1 MFGEMSLPF
10 GEENGDVDGSGR
22 RNGTFLVPMRKCS
35 GNGKFMI
42 LQVAR
47 DVYIT
52 LAKEYLIF

>member
-1 MFGEMSLPF
+1 MSLPF